1 MIEVLLFDQCL
12 RKIEYGELIIYLLT
26 HPIDG
31 VYQEV
36 EIQSHPG
43 ENTYAELKE
52 VFYGNDW
59 IYIAILDNN
68 QPHFVKKIKLTRL
81 AQNGF
86 DDPFIQIEG
95 VVQKDDNFVKKLI
108 DLFKIKRRQ
117 ENEKND
123 E

>member
-12 RKIEYGELIIYLLT
+12 HKIEYGELIIYLLT

-59 IYIAILDNN
+59 IYLVILDNN
-68 QPHFVKKIKLTRL
+68 RPHFVKKIKLTRL

-86 DDPFIQIEG
+86 EDPFIQIEG
-95 VVQKDDNFVKKLI
+95 VVQKDDTFVKQLI
-108 DLFKIKRRQ
+108 DTYDYGGKKH
-117 ENEKND
+117 E
-123 E
+123 

>member
-1 MIEVLLFDQCL
+1 MIEVILFDQHL

-43 ENTYAELKE
+43 ENTYSELKE

-59 IYIAILDNN
+59 IYIVILDNN
-68 QPHFVKKIKLTRL
+68 RPHFVKKIKLTRL

-95 VVQKDDNFVKKLI
+95 VVQKDDTFVKKLI
-108 DLFKIKRRQ
+108 DSFDRR
-117 ENEKND
+117 KN
-123 E
+123 

>member
-1 MIEVLLFDQCL
+1 MIKVLLFDQHL
-12 RKIEYGELIIYLLT
+12 RKIEYGDLIVYLLT
-26 HPIDG
+26 RPTDG

-36 EIQSHPG
+36 EIQSRPG

-59 IYIAILDNN
+59 IYIVILDGGR
-68 QPHFVKKIKLTRL
+68 PHFVKKIKLTRL

-95 VVQKDDNFVKKLI
+95 VVQKDDTFVQQLI
-108 DLFKIKRRQ
+108 KSFD
-117 ENEKND
+117 
-123 E
+123 